1 MNLNLFTFFQD
12 VNVSIPVRMQYT
24 EFLET
29 CLQLMKYRCKF
40 LNYDNK
46 NQEIVEH
53 IVYIFCELCDIN
65 TNSDFQGKYVLK
77 KKT

>member
-1 MNLNLFTFFQD
+1 M
-12 VNVSIPVRMQYT
+12 SIPVRDQYR
-24 EFLET
+24 EFLEI

-46 NQEIVEH
+46 NQEIVEC

-65 TNSDFQGKYVLK
+65 VNSDFQGKFAFQ
-77 KKT
+77 